1 MSVALR
7 QEQLEAVD
15 KMKNGCILCG
25 NVGSGKSRTALAYY
39 AFKIC
44 GSNGREM
51 QEPRDLYIITT
62 AKKRDSTEWIKEAQP
77 FMLNSNPETSIGNV
91 KMTVDSWNNIKKYK
105 NVYGAFFI
113 FDEQRLVGWGAWVK
127 AFLNIARKNKWILL
141 SATPGDTWM
150 DYIAVFVANGFYRTK
165 TEFITRHVVYAPYT
179 KFPKVNRYIDEPV
192 LRKHRQDILVSME
205 DHRNTIRHKEIVPV
219 NYNIGLY
226 RTVLKD
232 RWNPYE
238 SEPIKESGKFYQLLR
253 QVVNSDPSRI
263 KAIADIMREH
273 PTLIIF
279 YNFDYELE
287 ILRNYCEDELIEYS
301 EWNGHKHEEIPTGDE
316 WVYLVQYTAGAE
328 GWNCITTDTMVF
340 YSLSPSY
347 RQTEQAAGR
356 IDRMNTPYVDLYYYY
371 LRSTA
376 SIDLSIYRSITNKKN
391 FSQSAFMKKH
401 DIFFE
406 N

>member
-1 MSVALR
+1 MPIELR
-7 QEQLEAVD
+7 QEQLDAVD

-25 NVGSGKSRTALAYY
+25 LVGSGKSRTSLAYY
-39 AFKIC
+39 SFKVC
-44 GSNGREM
+44 KSNGREM
-51 QEPRDLYIITT
+51 LEPRDLYIITT

-179 KFPKVNRYIDEPV
+179 KFPKVSRYIDEPI
-192 LRKHRQDILVSME
+192 LRKHRQDILITME
-205 DHRNTIRHKEIVPV
+205 DHRETIRHKDVVPV

-238 SEPIKESGKFYQLLR
+238 SKPIKESGKFYQLLR
-253 QVVNSDPSRI
+253 QVVNSDPSRTQ
-263 KAIADIMREH
+263 AIDDIMREH

-287 ILRNYCEDELIEYS
+287 ILKQYCEDRFIDYS
-301 EWNGHKHEEIPTGDE
+301 EWNGHKHEDIPTGDE
-316 WVYLVQYTAGAE
+316 WIYLVQYTAGAE

-356 IDRMNTPYVDLYYYY
+356 IDRMNTPYKDLYYYY

-391 FSQSAFMKKH
+391 FSQSAFMKKN

-406 N
+406 K

>member
-1 MSVALR
+1 MPIELR
-7 QEQLEAVD
+7 QEQLDAVD

-25 NVGSGKSRTALAYY
+25 LVGSGKSRTSLAYY
-39 AFKIC
+39 LFKVC
-44 GSNGREM
+44 KSNGREM
-51 QEPRDLYIITT
+51 LEPRDLYIITT
-62 AKKRDSTEWIKEAQP
+62 AKKRDSAEWIKEAQP

-179 KFPKVNRYIDEPV
+179 KFPKVSRYIDEPI
-192 LRKHRQDILVSME
+192 LRKHRQDILITME
-205 DHRNTIRHKEIVPV
+205 DHRETIRHKDVVPV

-238 SEPIKESGKFYQLLR
+238 SKPIKESGKFYQLLR
-253 QVVNSDPSRI
+253 QVVNSDPSRTQ
-263 KAIADIMREH
+263 AIDDIMREH

-287 ILRNYCEDELIEYS
+287 ILKQYCEDRFIDYS
-301 EWNGHKHEEIPTGDE
+301 EWNGHKHEDIPTGDE
-316 WVYLVQYTAGAE
+316 WIYLVQYTAGAE

-356 IDRMNTPYVDLYYYY
+356 IDRMNTPYKDLYYYY

-391 FSQSAFMKKH
+391 FSQSAFMKKN

-406 N
+406 K

>member
-1 MSVALR
+1 MPIELR
-7 QEQLEAVD
+7 QEQLDAVD

-25 NVGSGKSRTALAYY
+25 LVGSGKSRTSLAYY
-39 AFKIC
+39 SFKVC
-44 GSNGREM
+44 KSNGREM
-51 QEPRDLYIITT
+51 LEPRDLYIITT
-62 AKKRDSTEWIKEAQP
+62 AKKRDSTEWLKECQP
-77 FMLNSNPETSIGNV
+77 FMLNSDPKTSISNV
-91 KMTVDSWNNIKKYK
+91 KITIDSWNNIKKYK
-105 NVYGAFFI
+105 DVYGAFFI

-150 DYIAVFVANGFYRTK
+150 DYIAVF
-165 TEFITRHVVYAPYT
+165 I
-179 KFPKVNRYIDEPV
+179 
-192 LRKHRQDILVSME
+192 LRKHRQDILITME
-205 DHRNTIRHKEIVPV
+205 DHRETIRHKDVVPV

-238 SEPIKESGKFYQLLR
+238 SKPIKESGKFYQLLR
-253 QVVNSDPSRI
+253 QVVNSDLSRTQ
-263 KAIADIMREH
+263 AIDDIMREH

-287 ILRNYCEDELIEYS
+287 ILKQYCEDRFIDYS
-301 EWNGHKHEEIPTGDE
+301 EWNGHKHEDIPTGDE
-316 WVYLVQYTAGAE
+316 WIYLVQYTAGAE

-356 IDRMNTPYVDLYYYY
+356 IDRMNTPYKDLYYYY

-391 FSQSAFMKKH
+391 FSQSAFMKKN

-406 N
+406 K

>member
-1 MSVALR
+1 MPIELR
-7 QEQLEAVD
+7 QEQLDAVD

-25 NVGSGKSRTALAYY
+25 LVGSGKSRTSLAYY
-39 AFKIC
+39 LFKVC
-44 GSNGREM
+44 KSNGREM
-51 QEPRDLYIITT
+51 LEPRDLYIITT
-62 AKKRDSTEWIKEAQP
+62 AKKRDSAEWIKEAQP

-179 KFPKVNRYIDEPV
+179 KFPKVSRYIDEPI
-192 LRKHRQDILVSME
+192 LRKHRQDILITME
-205 DHRNTIRHKEIVPV
+205 DYRETIRHKDVVPV

-238 SEPIKESGKFYQLLR
+238 SKPIKESGKFYQLLR
-253 QVVNSDPSRI
+253 QVVNSDPSRTQ
-263 KAIADIMREH
+263 AIDDIMREH

-287 ILRNYCEDELIEYS
+287 ILKQYCEDRFIDYS
-301 EWNGHKHEEIPTGDE
+301 EWNGHKHEDIPTGDE
-316 WVYLVQYTAGAE
+316 WIYLVQYTAGAE

-356 IDRMNTPYVDLYYYY
+356 IDRMNTPYKDLYYYY

-391 FSQSAFMKKH
+391 FSQSAFMKKN

-406 N
+406 K